1 MPDASLAEEW
11 AAKERS
17 RLEAAKAAM
26 GEEEL
31 ADVIR
36 STADLKRAQL
46 AEDSA
51 EDLATIPR
59 VGLADLE
66 AKAYSAFMHGNV
78 ALERENWAPALASFK
93 STATICTELA
103 RVTMA
108 EQAALYKQAAARRAG
123 ALLLGSRSPA
133 GSVSEPSR

>member
-11 AAKERS
+11 AAK
-17 RLEAAKAAM
+17 AAM

-31 ADVIR
+31 AAVIR

-59 VGLADLE
+59 VGLVDLE
-66 AKAYSAFMHGNV
+66 AKVCLS
-78 ALERENWAPALASFK
+78 
-93 STATICTELA
+93 
-103 RVTMA
+103 RVTA
-108 EQAALYKQAAARRAG
+108 YESI
-123 ALLLGSRSPA
+123 LGRTHTPLGKRNTSKEVIQDPL
-133 GSVSEPSR
+133 PSHW

>member
-31 ADVIR
+31 AAVIR

-66 AKAYSAFMHGNV
+66 AKVCLS
-78 ALERENWAPALASFK
+78 
-93 STATICTELA
+93 
-103 RVTMA
+103 RVTA
-108 EQAALYKQAAARRAG
+108 YESI
-123 ALLLGSRSPA
+123 LGRTHTPRKKKSD
-133 GSVSEPSR
+133 

>member
-66 AKAYSAFMHGNV
+66 AKACLS
-78 ALERENWAPALASFK
+78 
-93 STATICTELA
+93 
-103 RVTMA
+103 RVTA
-108 EQAALYKQAAARRAG
+108 SDSTRIPPPPPG
-123 ALLLGSRSPA
+123 SLLNSPLTLVLR
-133 GSVSEPSR
+133 GHH

>member
-66 AKAYSAFMHGNV
+66 AKACLS
-78 ALERENWAPALASFK
+78 
-93 STATICTELA
+93 
-103 RVTMA
+103 RVTASDSIRNPPYSSPLSPPLILVVRYFTRMHP
-108 EQAALYKQAAARRAG
+108 LVHY
-123 ALLLGSRSPA
+123 LIHRSHSSS
-133 GSVSEPSR
+133 GGITR